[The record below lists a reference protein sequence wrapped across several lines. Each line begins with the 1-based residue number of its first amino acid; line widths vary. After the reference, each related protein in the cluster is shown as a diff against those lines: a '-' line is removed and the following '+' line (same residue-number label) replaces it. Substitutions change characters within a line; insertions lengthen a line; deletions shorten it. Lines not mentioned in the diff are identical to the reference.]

1 VISSELKVQSDENR
15 VTYNSDK
22 TFSVKSG
29 MLDSNAPMK
38 VNLDYEAVPNNQR
51 GAQNSR

>member
-1 VISSELKVQSDENR
+1 MINSELKIQSDENR
-15 VTYNSDK
+15 ITYNSDK

-38 VNLDYEAVPNNQR
+38 VNLDYEAVSNN
-51 GAQNSR
+51 